1 LAINAKGGE
10 LRLKAKGRLH
20 HRTTIFNFKNYFNW
34 YMFQKEEILSN
45 AKTLLI
51 AMGRP
56 SLGGI
61 FYLVK
66 GKAFETG
73 ENFQNFESAF

>member
-10 LRLKAKGRLH
+10 LRLKAKGPLH

-51 AMGRP
+51 AMGRT